1 MYVFLTALCLHCWA
15 QSFSSG
21 TKWGLLLVVLRRLL
35 TVVCS
40 LIAEHGLW
48 EQGLQ

>member
-1 MYVFLTALCLHCWA
+1 MYVFLTALCLHCWV

-21 TKWGLLLVVLRRLL
+21 TRGLLLVVLHRLL

>member
-21 TKWGLLLVVLRRLL
+21 TKWGLLLLGVHGLLIVVY
-35 TVVCS
+35 S
-40 LIAEHGLW
+40 LIAEHGL
-48 EQGLQ
+48 